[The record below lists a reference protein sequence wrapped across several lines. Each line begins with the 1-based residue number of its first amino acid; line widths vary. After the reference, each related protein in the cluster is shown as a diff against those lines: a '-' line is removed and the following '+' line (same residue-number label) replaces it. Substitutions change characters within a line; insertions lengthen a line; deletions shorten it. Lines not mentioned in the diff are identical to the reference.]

1 LEAERIEKLESVA
14 GWVWN
19 ISEESWEKYFHLLQ
33 EFVKETGHSRVPR
46 HLKLYKGLGL
56 SSWVQSQRTNYQRKK
71 LGQHRIIRL
80 EALPGWA
87 WIPHAS
93 LWDELYAALERYTV
107 ENKVAT
113 PPRSCVM
120 DGLKLG
126 VWVGT
131 QRQKYKQG
139 ILKQE
144 QIHRL
149 EALNGWAWELKSGP
163 RSSSSGMI

>member
-1 LEAERIEKLESVA
+1 
-14 GWVWN
+14 
-19 ISEESWEKYFHLLQ
+19 
-33 EFVKETGHSRVPR
+33 
-46 HLKLYKGLGL
+46 
-56 SSWVQSQRTNYQRKK
+56 
-71 LGQHRIIRL
+71 
-80 EALPGWA
+80 
-87 WIPHAS
+87 
-93 LWDELYAALERYTV
+93 
-107 ENKVAT
+107 
-113 PPRSCVM
+113 M